1 MKERKRIAE
10 ATAGRYRKAGKKE
23 KGVILTEFG
32 ELTGFAR
39 SYAAMVLRN
48 QGRVVSVSRKLRM
61 RGDVGKKL
69 PRRGRGATYDE
80 PVVKVLVQVW
90 RIMDYICGKRLAP
103 VLGEMVERLLRHN
116 ELRCDAATSKKLAQ
130 MSAATIDRLLRPERQ
145 KYQLKGRSHTRPGT
159 LLKHQIPMRTFNE
172 WDEQQPGFLE
182 IDLVGHDGG
191 VIDSLHAFT
200 LNAVD
205 IASGWNS
212 STALKNKA
220 QVWTL
225 EGVEK
230 IRAKLP
236 FSLLGLDSD
245 NGSEFIN
252 ESLLNYCREHK
263 ITFTR
268 SRPYRKNDS
277 CFVEQKNYSVVRR
290 AVGYQRFDTDAQLR
304 LLNQLYESLDL
315 YTNFF
320 QPSMKL
326 QSKERHGARVKKRYD
341 KARTPYQRLLDS
353 SFLKE
358 ETKQQLRER
367 YRALNPAQLK
377 RQLERLQRKLLATAT
392 STALSRKRQSAQ
404 RSLAK
409 PAVEMTRLRK
419 ATKNVASL
427 KRLEKPGKK
436 PPDFPTFPQPLLVTL
451 KK

>member
-80 PVVKVLVQVW
+80 TVVKVLVQVW

-103 VLGEMVERLLRHN
+103 VLGEMVERLVRHN

-130 MSAATIDRLLRPERQ
+130 MSAATIDRLLGPERQ

-290 AVGYQRFDTDAQLR
+290 AVGYQRFDTDAQLL

-377 RQLERLQRKLLATAT
+377 RQLERLQRKLLATAA

-409 PAVEMTRLRK
+409 PAVEMTRLRE

-427 KRLEKPGKK
+427 KRLEKSGKK
-436 PPDFPTFPQPLLVTL
+436 AA
-451 KK
+451 

>member
-10 ATAGRYRKAGKKE
+10 ATAGRYRKASKKE
-23 KGVILTEFG
+23 RGVILNEFV

-48 QGRVVSVSRKLRM
+48 QGRVVQVNRQLRV
-61 RGDVGKKL
+61 RGDLGKKL
-69 PRRGRGATYDE
+69 PRRGRGPTYDAQT
-80 PVVKVLVQVW
+80 VKALVQVW

-103 VLGEMVERLLRHN
+103 VLGEIVERLLRHN
-116 ELRCDAATSKKLAQ
+116 ELRCDAASSKKLVR
-130 MSAATIDRLLRPERQ
+130 MSAATIDRLLRPERA

-172 WDEQQPGFLE
+172 WDEAQPGFLE
-182 IDLVGHDGG
+182 MDLVGHDGG
-191 VIDSLHAFT
+191 VIDSHHAFT

-225 EGVEK
+225 AGVQK

-236 FSLLGLDSD
+236 FPLLGLDSD

-252 ESLLNYCREHK
+252 ESLYKFCQEHK

-268 SRPYRKNDS
+268 SRPYRKNDG

-290 AVGYQRFDTDAQLR
+290 AVGYQRFDSDEQLGW
-304 LLNQLYESLDL
+304 LNELYEVLDL
-315 YTNFF
+315 YNNFF

-326 QSKERHGARVKKRYD
+326 KSKERHGARVKKKYD
-341 KARTPYQRLLDS
+341 EARTPYQRLLDS
-353 SFLKE
+353 SFITQE
-358 ETKQQLRER
+358 SKQQLRDR
-367 YRALNPAQLK
+367 YHLLNPAQLK
-377 RQLERLQRKLLATAT
+377 RQIEKLQQKLLATAV
-392 STALSRKRQSAQ
+392 STASRRKRQSAT
-404 RSLAK
+404 RGAAK

-419 ATKNVASL
+419 ATKSVASL
-427 KRLEKPGKK
+427 KRLEKSGK
-436 PPDFPTFPQPLLVTL
+436 QAA
-451 KK
+451 

>member
-10 ATAGRYRKAGKKE
+10 ATAGRYRQAGKKE
-23 KGVILTEFG
+23 KGVMLNEFV

-39 SYAAMVLRN
+39 SYAALVLRN
-48 QGRVVSVSRKLRM
+48 QGRVVQVNQKLRV
-61 RGDVGKKL
+61 RGDVGQKL
-69 PRRGRGATYDE
+69 PRPGRGPTYDE
-80 PVVKVLVQVW
+80 QTVKVLVQVW

-116 ELRCDAATSKKLAQ
+116 ELRCDVATRKKLAR

-159 LLKHQIPMRTFNE
+159 LLKHQIPMRTFTE

-191 VIDSLHAFT
+191 LIDSLHAFT
-200 LNAVD
+200 LNATDV
-205 IASGWNS
+205 ISGWNS
-212 STALKNKA
+212 STALQNKA

-225 EGVEK
+225 EGLQK

-236 FSLLGLDSD
+236 FPLLGIDSD

-252 ESLLNYCREHK
+252 ETLYNYCQEHK

-290 AVGYQRFDTDAQLR
+290 AVGYQRCDTDEQLR
-304 LLNQLYESLDL
+304 LLNQLYEPLDL

-326 QSKERHGARVKKRYD
+326 QSKERAGARVKKQYD

-353 SFLKE
+353 SFIKE
-358 ETKQQLRER
+358 ETKQQLRAR
-367 YRALNPAQLK
+367 YRLLNPAQLK
-377 RQLERLQRKLLATAT
+377 RQIERLQRKLLATAV
-392 STALSRKRQSAQ
+392 STTVSRKRERGKRSAT
-404 RSLAK
+404 K
-409 PAVEMTRLRK
+409 PAVDMTRLRK
-419 ATKNVASL
+419 PTKSVASL
-427 KRLEKPGKK
+427 KRLEKSGKK
-436 PPDFPTFPQPLLVTL
+436 AA
-451 KK
+451 